1 MVVWQSA
8 EGEPTDIQRLDIWSP
23 HQGLSQPLSH
33 VLASVVCVCVCVRGD
48 AHKKNIYSVIFF
60 LYTCLITHW
69 KRETE
74 NWKRNTGS
82 EGVHRGERERE
93 AG

>member
-1 MVVWQSA
+1 MVVWRSA

-33 VLASVVCVCVCVRGD
+33 VLASVCVCVRVRGD
-48 AHKKNIYSVIFF
+48 TQKKNIYSKIF
-60 LYTCLITHW
+60 LYLFDRSLQHRNSELEE
-69 KRETE
+69 KHRE
-74 NWKRNTGS
+74 WGG
-82 EGVHRGERERE
+82 GVRGRGEKRE